1 MWYSDLITIHFVF
14 KAWSKDQVPHRLHA
28 KYGAEEKAAG
38 GVAGFS
44 QWRTCQ
50 VACSRYKVG
59 SYGHSFFYQLYLT
72 KFSFG
77 QQYCKYSSPGTIAA
91 FDFLPCSSF
100 VIRVSLLSQKYDGTD
115 GIWVHLSSPM
125 LCSTQIEVMEDLITQ
140 GMLWHWTIAFVVL
153 LSAYVLQWSHK
164 LVI

>member
-1 MWYSDLITIHFVF
+1 MWYSHLITIPFVF

-38 GVAGFS
+38 GVTGFS
-44 QWRTCQ
+44 QRRTCQ
-50 VACSRYKVG
+50 VACSRYRAG
-59 SYGHSFFYQLYLT
+59 SYGHHFFYQLYLT

-77 QQYCKYSSPGTIAA
+77 QQYCKYSSLGTVAA
-91 FDFLPCSSF
+91 FNFLPCSSF
-100 VIRVSLLSQKYDGTD
+100 VIRASLLSQKYDGTD

-153 LSAYVLQWSHK
+153 LSAYILQWSHK
-164 LVI
+164 IVI